1 MTDKLRIALLDMNN
15 GIPNQGMRCIREIVS
30 EYKDQLISKE
40 FDVRQKNELPD
51 DSFDLFISSGGP
63 GSPLEGGA

>member
-1 MTDKLRIALLDMNN
+1 MTDKLRIALLDMNT